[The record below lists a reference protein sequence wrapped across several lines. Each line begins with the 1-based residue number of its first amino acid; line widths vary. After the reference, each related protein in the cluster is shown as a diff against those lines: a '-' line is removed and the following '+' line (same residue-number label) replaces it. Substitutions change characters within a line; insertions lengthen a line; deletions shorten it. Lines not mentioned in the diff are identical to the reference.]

1 MESFSLTEDELD
13 ALIKWAESGP
23 LEKADVEIIKAMGD
37 AVKVLSQS
45 VNDKA
50 ASIKRLL
57 GMVFGPKTEK
67 KKSVC
72 NHAPDD
78 NSNKGDAKKKTR
90 KKGHG
95 KRSVKKFKGA
105 EKVIVPHETL
115 THKSPCPLCP
125 NGIVY
130 RQKTPGVVIHFT
142 GQVPIQAVVYE
153 TEKLWCNL
161 CGEIFTAQAP
171 DNQSGRHYDPS
182 AMAMMAILKYGS
194 GLPWYRIEKLQE
206 SMGIPL
212 PASTQ
217 WEKTEAAADL
227 IYPIFNE
234 FVRKAAQGEVL
245 HNDDTT
251 MKILSLIKENK
262 EKANNERTG
271 IFIEAHRSRAMA
283 VLTSFTE

>member
-13 ALIKWAESGP
+13 ALIKRAEVGR
-23 LEKADVEIIKAMGD
+23 LEKTDVDILKAMVN
-37 AVKVLSQS
+37 AIKVLSQS

-67 KKSVC
+67 KESICKPA
-72 NHAPDD
+72 HDD
-78 NSNKGDAKKKTR
+78 NGKKGDTKKKTR

-95 KRSVKKFKGA
+95 KRSVKKFTGA
-105 EKVIVPHETL
+105 EKVVVPHETL
-115 THKSPCPLCP
+115 THKAPCPFCP

-130 RQKTPGVVIHFT
+130 RQKTPGVVIRFT

-153 TEKLWCNL
+153 TEKLRCNL

-171 DNQSGRHYDPS
+171 DNKSGRNYDPS

-194 GLPWYRIEKLQE
+194 GLPWYRLEKLQE

-217 WEKTEAAADL
+217 WEKTEAAEDL
-227 IYPIFNE
+227 Y
-234 FVRKAAQGEVL
+234 
-245 HNDDTT
+245 
-251 MKILSLIKENK
+251 MKHLTLEKHTSSIALALANAIIL
-262 EKANNERTG
+262 
-271 IFIEAHRSRAMA
+271 
-283 VLTSFTE
+283 